1 MIIETSDRVASPF
14 SYLPRPKNGRASK
27 QHNTGLARSRSIND
41 DEAIGD
47 VIAYVSNSGFSFEP
61 WQIATYITAVRTKP
75 FVILAGISG
84 TGKSKLPKLVAEATA
99 SEMRVVPVRPDWT
112 DSSDLLGFERL
123 DGTFV
128 PGHLLRL
135 CDRALSSPEM
145 QFFFVLDEMNIARVE
160 YYFAEVLSVLESRR
174 RVEGRIISDP
184 LISSATGQSLESGRK
199 WSDVYLPENVA
210 IIGTVNMDE
219 TTHGFSRKVL
229 DRSFVLE
236 LSDVDLG
243 QFPQLKPSNQFAP
256 APWTAADWAPRF
268 LSLAEVEAPEEIP
281 AIVNAVSVLVRAN
294 ASLALGQM
302 QVGYRVRDE
311 VALFCLQAE
320 EVSHRFVDGSEAFV
334 DPIDIC
340 FSMKV
345 LPRLQGSSA
354 LMGEILE
361 ELESWT
367 SPGTSNDV
375 VLELERSRAKIQLMR
390 SRLLATGFTSYW
402 L

>member
-1 MIIETSDRVASPF
+1 M
-14 SYLPRPKNGRASK
+14 
-27 QHNTGLARSRSIND
+27 
-41 DEAIGD
+41 
-47 VIAYVSNSGFSFEP
+47 
-61 WQIATYITAVRTKP
+61 
-75 FVILAGISG
+75 ILAGISG